1 MKDKIEQIQGSII
14 QHGKFNDRIYL
25 MKLDRNDYPEI
36 VEKLES
42 IAKENNYS
50 KIFAKIPED
59 SKQEFLNR
67 NYEIEA
73 SIPNFFADGTKALFL
88 GKFIDPARKNITDK
102 KRVEEVIEV
111 AQSKNTLDSPP
122 KLRAEFSYEI
132 LDKSSASEI
141 ADIYKKVFD
150 TYPFPIHNPEY
161 IKKTMDENFI
171 YFGIREQDKL
181 VGISSSE
188 MDEEEKNVEMTDFAV
203 LPEYRGNSFAVFL
216 LQKME
221 EKMKAKGINTFFTIA
236 RAVSFGMNATF
247 AKMGYHYSGTLV
259 KNTNI
264 SGNIESMNIW
274 YKSSE
279 EIIK

>member
-1 MKDKIEQIQGSII
+1 MYFQKNNYQSNKCKRKLRRYLRRKERKDYEHEDII
-14 QHGKFNDRIYL
+14 K
-25 MKLDRNDYPEI
+25 KLSDNNLNAEI
-36 VEKLES
+36 VSTL
-42 IAKENNYS
+42 NYTQ
-50 KIFAKIPED
+50 KD
-59 SKQEFLNR
+59 TG
-67 NYEIEA
+67 YVA
-73 SIPNFFADGTKALFL
+73 SL
-88 GKFIDPARKNITDK
+88 IDITDK

-171 YFGIREQDKL
+171 YFGIQEQDKL